1 MEMWERG
8 KKRKVSASCEK
19 QEVYHN
25 NHRRLNMYMTDT
37 EMLPKIINFC
47 LYNINVTDFFSISI
61 WNSEFYAGSK
71 LRENSRVG
79 GVCVRGMSFSHA
91 KCGKLYHKV
100 PPNHLSNTEES
111 KQELCMFI

>member
-1 MEMWERG
+1 M
-8 KKRKVSASCEK
+8 S
-19 QEVYHN
+19 QN
-25 NHRRLNMYMTDT
+25 
-37 EMLPKIINFC
+37 
-47 LYNINVTDFFSISI
+47 FFSISI

-111 KQELCMFI
+111 KQELCMFN